1 MQKYFNNSNFQK
13 IYSIQNHLQ
22 NNQFTLIPPF
32 PKTCRKKYLNMVS
45 CCSFHLIT
53 IEAYSQQPNKKN
65 SSPKFVL
72 RMNQTAWLCQ
82 SYKIGY
88 SKVGSA
94 NPCTGWG
101 QVYLRGRE
109 ICYYWKNTMLTGMN
123 LFLNHQWK
131 QK

>member
-1 MQKYFNNSNFQK
+1 MKKKSYAEIFFYCNNSNFQK

-32 PKTCRKKYLNMVS
+32 PEHAEKKYLNMVS

-65 SSPKFVL
+65 LNPKFVL
-72 RMNQTAWLCQ
+72 RVNQTAWLCQ

-88 SKVGSA
+88 SK
-94 NPCTGWG
+94 
-101 QVYLRGRE
+101 
-109 ICYYWKNTMLTGMN
+109 
-123 LFLNHQWK
+123 
-131 QK
+131 